1 MRVFKNILFFLI
13 LIVMLTGISQRLD
26 NIAETDEKMVQSRN
40 KSMIKISNEKENT
53 IDVLVAGDSA
63 SFSSVS
69 PMLLWRDHGFTSY
82 VCSQTLQNIQETYY
96 MLEAALDT
104 QSPELVVLETH
115 IWFNSLTGVGGLRA
129 TVSQLGNY
137 YLPVF
142 RYHDLW
148 KPILMGNHYEEP
160 TYKGFKIWD
169 DVASYDGGDY
179 MKETKGELEISYT
192 VEIYMDKII
201 ELCEE
206 KGAKL
211 LLLSTPSPI
220 NYNYKRYN
228 AIKKYAKENSLPYLD
243 LNLKAKELGIDW
255 KTDSQDKGDHL
266 NLSGAH
272 KATKYIGDYL
282 AENYDLPDH
291 RDDASYQEWADL
303 AQKYEVMTKER
314 LDAMKK

>member
-13 LIVMLTGISQRLD
+13 LIVMLTGMSQPLE
-26 NIAETDEKMVQSRN
+26 NIVKADEKLVQNRN

-53 IDVLVAGDSA
+53 IDVLVAGDSE

-69 PMLLWRDHGFTSY
+69 PMLLWRDHGFMSY
-82 VCSQTLQNIQETYY
+82 VCSQTMQNIQETYY
-96 MLEAALDT
+96 MLKTALDT
-104 QSPELVVLETH
+104 QSPKLVVLETH
-115 IWFNSLTGVGGLRA
+115 TWFNSRTGVGGARA
-129 TVSQLGNY
+129 SVSQLGYN

-142 RYHDLW
+142 RYHDVW
-148 KPILMGNHYEEP
+148 KPLLIGKRYEEP

-169 DVASYDGGDY
+169 NVASYEGGDY
-179 MKETKGELEISYT
+179 MKETKEELEISYT
-192 VEIYMDKII
+192 VKIYMDKII

-206 KGAKL
+206 KDAKL

-220 NYNYKRYN
+220 NYNYKRYK
-228 AIKKYAKENSLPYLD
+228 AIKNYAKENSLSYLD
-243 LNLKAKELGIDW
+243 LNLKTKELGIDW

-272 KATKYIGDYL
+272 KATKYIGNYL

-291 RDDASYQEWADL
+291 RDETSYQEWADL
-303 AQKYEVMTKER
+303 AQEYEVITKEK